1 MPRKPVG
8 AGKAA
13 LSDAADAMNPKD
25 GSASVSVPSEVG
37 YGRPP
42 MGHRFQPGV
51 SGNPGGKK
59 KGTPNLD
66 TLIAREL
73 DEKVE
78 VRDNGVV
85 KKLTKRE
92 VGVKA
97 MVNKAVQADIKA
109 WGIIFEREIAEVEED
124 ALGEQE
130 KQALYA
136 YLKRSFGD
144 GDGDGDGAGE
154 SGEGEG
160 AATVRGNSRAN
171 RGRKGAG
178 Q

>member
-42 MGHRFQPGV
+42 MCHRFQPGV

-59 KGTPNLD
+59 RGTPNLD
-66 TLIAREL
+66 TLIACEL

-109 WGIIFEREIAEVEED
+109 WGIIFEREIAEVEDD

-144 GDGDGDGAGE
+144 GDGVGE

-160 AATVRGNSRAN
+160 AAAVRGNSRAN

>member
-25 GSASVSVPSEVG
+25 SSASVSAPSEVG

-42 MGHRFQPGV
+42 KGHRFQPGV

-59 KGTPNLD
+59 RGTPNLD

-85 KKLTKRE
+85 KKLSKRE
-92 VGVKA
+92 LGVKA

-109 WGIIFEREIAEVEED
+109 WGIIFEREIAEVEDD

-136 YLKRSFGD
+136 YLKRSFGN
-144 GDGDGDGAGE
+144 GDGDGVGE
-154 SGEGEG
+154 SGEGDG
-160 AATVRGNSRAN
+160 AAAVRGNNRAN

>member
-1 MPRKPVG
+1 MPRKQSG
-8 AGKAA
+8 ASKAAATEASKTPNSKGGKAET
-13 LSDAADAMNPKD
+13 SEPC
-25 GSASVSVPSEVG
+25 EVG

-42 MGHRFQPGV
+42 KGHRFQPGV

-92 VGVKA
+92 IGVKA

-136 YLKRSFGD
+136 YL
-144 GDGDGDGAGE
+144 
-154 SGEGEG
+154 
-160 AATVRGNSRAN
+160 
-171 RGRKGAG
+171 
-178 Q
+178 